1 MTKLFGVIGDPIAHS
16 LSPLIHKGW
25 MRDYKLGADYL
36 ALQVVAGIFDE
47 ALETLEGKG
56 FKGLNITL
64 PHKISALK
72 FAGEL
77 SSRAEKIGAVNTLCR
92 KEDGLWHGDNTD
104 APGFQHALAHAF
116 RGLQIERFL
125 SQHALII
132 GAGGAA
138 RSVAYTF
145 GDDQQR
151 AIFCNRTVER
161 AQALKPVFD
170 AAYVPVEGNK
180 GRRVCSFENLHAEL
194 KTCAFVINT
203 TSLGHAGASLDW
215 PPGRGRLVYD
225 LSYGKVAENFLG
237 PARVAGWQTVDG
249 LRMLVA
255 QAASSFKIWFGIEP
269 DIDTALERCQRV
281 LEAA

>member
-25 MRDYKLGADYL
+25 MRDHKLGADYL
-36 ALQVVAGIFDE
+36 ALQVGEGAFEE
-47 ALETLEGKG
+47 ALETLERKG

-64 PHKISALK
+64 PHKVSALES
-72 FAGEL
+72 ASEV
-77 SSRAEKIGAVNTLCR
+77 SARAKNIGAVNTLWR
-92 KEDGLWHGDNTD
+92 EGDGLWHGDNTD
-104 APGFQHALAHAF
+104 APGFQHALAYAF
-116 RGLQIERFL
+116 KELEIERFL
-125 SQHALII
+125 SQHALVI

-151 AIFCNRTVER
+151 AVFCNRTLQR
-161 AQALKPVFD
+161 AETLKPVFD
-170 AAYVPVEGNK
+170 ASYIQIDANK
-180 GRRVCSFENLHAEL
+180 GRRACGFENLQAEL
-194 KTCAFVINT
+194 ETCAFVVNT
-203 TSLGHAGASLDW
+203 TSLGHSGGSLDW
-215 PPGRGRLVYD
+215 PPGKGRLVYD

-237 PARVAGWQTVDG
+237 PARTAGWQTVDG
-249 LRMLVA
+249 LRMLAA
-255 QAASSFKIWFGIEP
+255 QAAYSFEIWFGIKP